1 VVVRKTKGAAS
12 KKGGAGAKKKAVR
25 AQRGKVG
32 RLGKK
37 SGGRLKTA
45 TRKGEPIKA
54 AKSSKIASMTVMLCR
69 VKGVT
74 LAELCKM
81 TGWQPHSV
89 RAAISAIMKK
99 KYGLEVVS
107 ERVEGDR
114 VYRVIV

>member
-1 VVVRKTKGAAS
+1 MRKAKGAAS
-12 KKGGAGAKKKAVR
+12 KKGVAGAKKTAVR
-25 AQRGKVG
+25 AQRDRVG
-32 RLGKK
+32 RLDKK
-37 SGGRLKTA
+37 SGGGLKTA
-45 TRKGEPIKA
+45 TRKGEAVKA
-54 AKSSKIASMTVMLCR
+54 AKSSKIASVTVMLCR

-74 LAELCKM
+74 LAELCEM

-107 ERVEGDR
+107 ERVDGKR

>member
-1 VVVRKTKGAAS
+1 MGRTKRAAPRKGAR
-12 KKGGAGAKKKAVR
+12 GAKRKVIR
-25 AQRGKVG
+25 AQRGKTG
-32 RLGKK
+32 RRGKK
-37 SGGRLKTA
+37 PGDRPGA
-45 TRKGEPIKA
+45 AARKGEAVKA

-89 RAAISAIMKK
+89 RGAISAIMKK

-107 ERVEGDR
+107 ERIEGER

>member
-1 VVVRKTKGAAS
+1 MPASRSKAA
-12 KKGGAGAKKKAVR
+12 V
-25 AQRGKVG
+25 
-32 RLGKK
+32 
-37 SGGRLKTA
+37 
-45 TRKGEPIKA
+45 RKGEAVKA

-74 LAELCKM
+74 LAELCEM

-99 KYGLEVVS
+99 KYQLEVVS
-107 ERVEGDR
+107 ERVDGER

>member
-1 VVVRKTKGAAS
+1 MERNKGAAPG
-12 KKGGAGAKKKAVR
+12 KGAVNAKKKAIR
-25 AQRGKVG
+25 AQQGKTG
-32 RLGKK
+32 RQGKK
-37 SGGRLKTA
+37 PGGRSGA
-45 TRKGEPIKA
+45 AVRKGEATKA

-89 RAAISAIMKK
+89 RGAISAIMKK

-107 ERVEGDR
+107 ERIDGER

>member
-1 VVVRKTKGAAS
+1 VRKANGAAS
-12 KKGGAGAKKKAVR
+12 KKGVAGAKKKAVQ
-25 AQRGKVG
+25 AQRGKVR

-45 TRKGEPIKA
+45 TRKGEAVKA

-81 TGWQPHSV
+81 TSWQPHSV

-99 KYGLEVVS
+99 KYGLEVTS
-107 ERVEGDR
+107 EQVDGER
-114 VYRVIV
+114 VYRVII